1 MGMLRIG
8 PESGSE
14 VWVGRERELSLTQ
27 TALTRLARGTGGV
40 VRLVGEPGIGKTSL
54 LTIIAQAAAD
64 RGHQVFHAVADQ
76 LSHQSP
82 LSVLLACLGVRQRP
96 DDPSRADITQTL
108 LGRPPVFPATG
119 SALAAVADMLV
130 SLVDDLCAA
139 GPTVLIV
146 DDAHWMDEPSTV
158 VWRRLAA
165 SAEHLPLLLV
175 AAHRQDP
182 SRPTRTPV
190 SAGRG
195 HEHLLSL
202 TPLDE
207 TQVAQLL
214 TGLLGAP
221 PGPTLSR
228 WSGAAVG
235 NPLYLHELAA
245 VLAREDLVQ
254 VVAGHADLR
263 DDDERI
269 PPALTAALTSRF
281 GLVPDAGDVLRTAA
295 LLGTE
300 FTVTDLSVVLGRPVR
315 ALADVVQRAVA
326 ARILAGSG
334 QRMTFCHP
342 LIRQALHDAV
352 ALPLR
357 RALHLDLAR
366 ELAAAAAEPL
376 TVAHQLEAAGGVE
389 NRWVPDWLQRSAPAL
404 THADPALTVRLL
416 RTQLGQLPADDPHR
430 AALSVALA
438 RALQLLG
445 RWEEAADRAREAL
458 ASSTGLDAHGEL
470 HWLLI
475 RALNNSGKTDEAE
488 LILRQALTRPAA
500 IPEPWRGRLLGTL
513 ALISRAGTGGP
524 DEAETLAGEALDAG
538 RRCGDD
544 CAIAGASVVLS
555 LTRSDRRDHPA
566 ALRHAEQALTALVGH
581 PGHPELEMFA
591 LHCRVVSLQNMARW
605 REAERVLRLSREI
618 RRRAHDIA
626 AGSIGVTQAM
636 LHYWVGRWDEALTA
650 LTPVADDPCGPFYPG
665 LHRGGPA
672 LLRRGVTALIAVRRD
687 DRALAETHL
696 HSHPDVPADRS
707 TDEDGEGFLLAA
719 RAVRAEQQGEPE
731 RGAALLATMLQHRPD
746 TGTGP
751 HHPWFADL
759 IRMAS
764 ACTDTSTVTATLDLT
779 RLWTEAEKTPG
790 RAATMRQRCM
800 GLATEDP
807 GPLRTAVQHYR
818 SAGPRTELA
827 ATLEDLAVVLAGHGA
842 TDECRAAATEAIG
855 LYSRMG
861 ATWDVRRTEARL
873 RGRGVRRGVSGPR
886 APRPVSGW
894 AALTATERRVAVLV
908 AEGRSTPEIAA
919 TMLLTRRTVQTHISR
934 ALHKLG
940 LQSRNQIAREVLRN
954 AGAR

>member
-14 VWVGRERELSLTQ
+14 VWVGRARELSLTQ
-27 TALTRLARGTGGV
+27 TALTRLARGTGSV
-40 VRLVGEPGIGKTSL
+40 LRLVGEPGIGKTSL
-54 LTIIAQAAAD
+54 LTITARAAAD
-64 RGHQVFHAVADQ
+64 RGYQVFHAVADQ
-76 LSHQSP
+76 LSQQSP

-96 DDPSRADITQTL
+96 DDPSRAEITQTL
-108 LGRPPVFPATG
+108 VGQPPVFPANG
-119 SALAAVADMLV
+119 SALAAVAEMLV

-146 DDAHWMDEPSTV
+146 DDAHWMDEASTV

-165 SAEHLPLLLV
+165 SVAHLPLLLI
-175 AAHRQDP
+175 AAHSQDP
-182 SRPTRTPV
+182 SRPTRTPAN
-190 SAGRG
+190 AGRG

-202 TPLDE
+202 VPLDE
-207 TQVAQLL
+207 AEVSQML

-235 NPLYLHELAA
+235 NPLYLRELAD
-245 VLAREDLVQ
+245 VLVREDLVQ

-263 DDDERI
+263 DDDDRI
-269 PPALTAALTSRF
+269 PPALTAALTSRL

-315 ALADVVQRAVA
+315 VLADVLQRAVA

-334 QRMTFCHP
+334 ERMTFCHP
-342 LIRQALHDAV
+342 LIRQALYDAV

-376 TVAHQLEAAGGVE
+376 TVAHQLVAAGGVE
-389 NRWVPDWLQRSAPAL
+389 NRWVPDWLHRSVHAL
-404 THADPALTVRLL
+404 ADADPGLTVRLL
-416 RTQLGQLPADDPHR
+416 RAQLGQLPAKDPHQ
-430 AALSVALA
+430 ASLSVALA
-438 RALQLLG
+438 RSLQMLG

-488 LILRQALTRPAA
+488 LILRQVLTRQA

-513 ALISRAGTGGP
+513 ALISRAGTGGSP
-524 DEAETLAGEALDAG
+524 EAETLAGEALDAG
-538 RRCGDD
+538 RRSGDD
-544 CAIAGASVVLS
+544 CAVAGASVVLS
-555 LTRSDRRDHPA
+555 LTRSDRRDHPT
-566 ALRHAEQALTALVGH
+566 ALRYAEQAFTALVGH
-581 PGHPELEMFA
+581 PDHPELEMFA

-618 RRRAHDIA
+618 RRRAHDVA
-626 AGSIGVTQAM
+626 AGSIGVTEAM
-636 LHYWVGRWDEALTA
+636 LYYWLGRWDEALTA

-687 DRALAETHL
+687 DRTLAEAHLRSATHV
-696 HSHPDVPADRS
+696 SADRS
-707 TDEDGEGFLLAA
+707 TDEDSEGFLLAA
-719 RAVRAEQQGEPE
+719 RAVHAEQQGEPE
-731 RGAALLATMLQHRPD
+731 RGTALLATMLQLRPD
-746 TGTGP
+746 SGTGP

-759 IRMAS
+759 IRMAL
-764 ACTDTSTVTATLDLT
+764 ACTDSSTVTAALELT
-779 RLWTEAEKTPG
+779 RVWTEAESTPG
-790 RAATMRQRCM
+790 RAATMRQRCV
-800 GLATEDP
+800 GLATENP
-807 GPLRTAVQHYR
+807 EPLRTAVQHYR

-855 LYSRMG
+855 LYTRVG

-886 APRPVSGW
+886 AARPVSGW

-919 TMLLTRRTVQTHISR
+919 AMLLTRRTVQTHISR

-940 LQSRNQIAREVLRN
+940 LSSRNQIAREVLRN
-954 AGAR
+954 AGSR